1 MSRGK
6 DTYRAGEERP
16 AQARH
21 RGTEHDCAQVL
32 HGSSPCDRVRRY
44 KGFES
49 KKEFYYFIRREN
61 ITQHKS
67 LLMSG
72 SKQIWKH
79 IQKTMKK

>member
-32 HGSSPCDRVRRY
+32 HGSSPCDRARYESCRAVRLGGGVVPGEAAGRVGAENRLGCPQRTAVTYRY
-44 KGFES
+44 
-49 KKEFYYFIRREN
+49 
-61 ITQHKS
+61 T
-67 LLMSG
+67 
-72 SKQIWKH
+72 
-79 IQKTMKK
+79 TA